1 MAERFSSAEGA
12 FNMLHHAISIRVL
25 AAACGLLA
33 SASVAQAAPET
44 WVSGTGTDAGN
55 CPRTAPCR
63 TFAFA
68 HDQTNNNGAINV
80 LTAGNFG
87 PLSITKPISIVADG
101 VEAVINTAAGG
112 GAVISLRG
120 LTIDMR
126 GTANIGIHFVSGGAL
141 HVQNCVIR
149 KADTGIE
156 FNPGSGTPELY
167 VADSVVANAA
177 STGISVHPVGN
188 AGAKAML
195 ERVRAENGA
204 DVGILI
210 TGFPTTGS
218 ISATVRDSVSAGN
231 GGPGIFVSEGVPGT
245 TTVMIDRSAAVNN
258 LTGIFATGEAVVLI
272 GDSTG
277 DRKWHRI
284 GHRPERCDY
293 FLLDQR
299 GERQRHR
306 RLADQHDPD
315 EID

>member
-12 FNMLHHAISIRVL
+12 FIMLHHAISIRVL

-44 WVSGTGTDAGN
+44 RVSGTGTDAGN

-68 HDQTNNNGAINV
+68 HDQTNNNGAINI

-112 GAVISLRG
+112 AAIIVQAGGGAVISLCG

-245 TTVMIDRSAAVNN
+245 TTVMSIAA
-258 LTGIFATGEAVVLI
+258 
-272 GDSTG
+272 
-277 DRKWHRI
+277 
-284 GHRPERCDY
+284 
-293 FLLDQR
+293 
-299 GERQRHR
+299 R
-306 RLADQHDPD
+306 R
-315 EID
+315 